1 MTTQTS
7 NAKASTQTKS
17 QNGSNTKLQKIT
29 SNLWFD
35 MQAEDAAKFY
45 TSIFS
50 QRDGSSKNSGI
61 GKISHYGKEGFEQHG
76 MPEGTVMV
84 IEFQLAGQKFSA
96 LNGGPHFKFNEAIS
110 FIVNCES
117 QDEVDYYW
125 EKLSEGGDAKAQ
137 MCGWLKD
144 KFGLS
149 WQIVPVVL
157 GELISDPDAA
167 KAGRVM
173 NAMLKMKKINIKGL
187 KDAYDNK

>member
-7 NAKASTQTKS
+7 DTKIS
-17 QNGSNTKLQKIT
+17 AEARHQYGSNAKLQKIT

-35 MQAEDAAKFY
+35 RQAEDAAKFY

-50 QRDGSSKNSGI
+50 QRNGSSKNSGI
-61 GKISHYGKEGFEQHG
+61 GKISRYGKEGFEQHG

-84 IEFQLAGQKFSA
+84 IEFQLAGQKFTA

-110 FIVNCES
+110 FIVNCVS
-117 QDEVDYYW
+117 QEEVDYYW
-125 EKLSEGGDAKAQ
+125 GKLSEGGDEKAQ

-149 WQIVPVVL
+149 WQIIPVVL
-157 GELISDPDAA
+157 GDLMSDPDPA

-173 NAMLKMKKINIKGL
+173 NAMLQMKKINIKDL
-187 KDAYDNK
+187 KGAYDKK